1 MNQTSQIKLD
11 DPRIINGWAM
21 FDWANSSYSLTIAA
35 AIFPGYFSKIA
46 PDTVQLGSWTISD
59 STLYAY
65 AVSIA
70 YLTLVLAS
78 PLLSGI
84 ADYGGKKK
92 FFMRMFTLIGSFAC
106 AGLFWFDDA
115 NMVWWGTLGFILA
128 TIGYAGSLVFYNAYL
143 PEIATEKEYDRVSAK
158 GFSYGYFGSV
168 LLLIF
173 NLLVIMKPNLFG
185 LPSAAESSISVRL
198 AFITVGI
205 WWIGFSQIPFNRL
218 PNDPLNAPK
227 ADLLQKGWGELVKV
241 WGKVRQD
248 TNLLRFLVSFFF
260 FNSGVQT
267 ILFLAS
273 VFAEKELKFETAELI
288 GLILILQIVAIG
300 GAYIFAK
307 VSDWKGNKFSII
319 FMLVLWVIVC
329 LLGYFIQQKSAFYIL
344 GGLVGLVM
352 GGIQALSR
360 STYSKLIPENT
371 QDTTSFF
378 SFLDV
383 MDKMSVV
390 VGTFAFGFVEYL
402 TGNIR
407 YSLLALGFLF
417 IIGLAIMFSVKIKR
431 SVILA

>member
-1 MNQTSQIKLD
+1 MNQKTQIQLD
-11 DPRIINGWAM
+11 NPRIINGWAM
-21 FDWANSSYSLTIAA
+21 FDWANSSYSLTIAT

-46 PDTVQLGSWTISD
+46 PDTVQLGTWTISD

-65 AVSIA
+65 AISIA

-92 FFMRMFTLIGSFAC
+92 FFMRMFTLVGSFAC
-106 AGLFWFDDA
+106 AGLFWFNDA
-115 NMVWWGTLGFILA
+115 HAVWWGMLGFILA

-168 LLLIF
+168 ILLIF
-173 NLLVIMKPNLFG
+173 NLLVIMKPHLFG
-185 LPSAAESSISVRL
+185 LPPASESSLSVRL
-198 AFITVGI
+198 AFVTVGL

-218 PNDPLNAPK
+218 PNDPLNAPQN
-227 ADLLQKGWGELVKV
+227 DLLQKGWSELVKV
-241 WGKVRQD
+241 WGKVRKD
-248 TNLLRFLVSFFF
+248 NNLLRFLASFFF

-267 ILFLAS
+267 VLFLAS

-319 FMLVLWVIVC
+319 FMLFLWIIIC
-329 LLGYFIQQKSAFYIL
+329 FTGYFIKEKGAFYIL

-352 GGIQALSR
+352 GGIQSLSR

-371 QDTTSFF
+371 RDTTSFF

-390 VGTFAFGFVEYL
+390 VGTFAFGFVEQL
-402 TGNIR
+402 TGDIR
-407 YSLLALGFLF
+407 NSLLALGFLF
-417 IIGLAIMFSVKIKR
+417 IIGLLIMFSTTIKR
-431 SVILA
+431 AAV